1 MIHDFSFDVAFNDA
15 IILEIDEDMEV
26 KTRMD
31 RESFEN
37 ALDDIADD
45 LSEWIGKVMTGW
57 LDSYYDSH
65 DQMTEEQLM
74 MVKHFIDEARP

>member
-15 IILEIDEDMEV
+15 IILEIDEDMKV
-26 KTRMD
+26 NTRMD

-45 LSEWIGKVMTGW
+45 LSEWITAKVLAW
-57 LDSYYDSH
+57 VDRYFDDH
-65 DQMTEEQLM
+65 EQMTQEQLDL
-74 MVKHFIDEARP
+74 VRSIIEEARP